1 MAENIVK
8 QNLSPQAAGETN
20 REIKKE
26 YTKEIVKEFE
36 KDQINE
42 NDLTKESAGEIEND
56 RMKKSANENEN
67 DHMKENAKENEND
80 HKKESAKEIEN
91 NHTKVYAANGKKI
104 EIEKE
109 EKKEERKS
117 SMFAAFVRDM
127 IARMTADRLIGPK
140 IQNGEIR
147 KNLVEPPWKCP
158 ACFHQT
164 QIDLPRCRAQLLS
177 LAQNPNLNRVVL
189 QLHGGGY
196 IGAMRNK
203 YRSFAGLY
211 NEIGGGI
218 NVFTPDYRVAPQD
231 PYPAALE
238 DAVDAWNWLLKSGCV
253 PEKIVVAGDSAGGGL
268 ALGLC
273 LYLKDHGMALPEGLI
288 LMSPWT
294 DLTASGE
301 SYETNFTKDPLF
313 GNTKESMIYNRDY
326 VGDEDPRNPY
336 ISPLF
341 GSYEGFPPMLI
352 QVGSIEMLL
361 SDSVS
366 LAKKAKEAGVKV
378 RLSIYEGMFHVFQMG
393 ELMLQESKK
402 AWEEAGKFL
411 RVLDLRRKQTFTM
424 QEEEDLYGNEAE

>member
-1 MAENIVK
+1 MAEDRTN
-8 QNLSPQAAGETN
+8 QELDLETA
-20 REIKKE
+20 KE
-26 YTKEIVKEFE
+26 TAKETTKEM
-36 KDQINE
+36 
-42 NDLTKESAGEIEND
+42 A
-56 RMKKSANENEN
+56 
-67 DHMKENAKENEND
+67 
-80 HKKESAKEIEN
+80 
-91 NHTKVYAANGKKI
+91 
-104 EIEKE
+104 KE
-109 EKKEERKS
+109 EKKS

-127 IARMTADRLIGPK
+127 IALMTADRLIGPK
-140 IQNGEIR
+140 LQNGEIR
-147 KNLVEPPWKCP
+147 KNLVEAPWKCP
-158 ACFHQT
+158 ACFHVT
-164 QIDLPRCRAQLLS
+164 QIDLAHCKAELLS
-177 LAQNPNLNRVVL
+177 LVQNPSLNRVIL

-211 NEIGGGI
+211 NEIGSGI
-218 NVFTPDYRVAPQD
+218 NVFTPDYRVAPEN

-238 DAVDAWNWLLKSGCV
+238 DALDAWQWLMQSGV
-253 PEKIVVAGDSAGGGL
+253 QPGKIVIAGDSAGGGL
-268 ALGLC
+268 ALALC
-273 LYLKDHGMALPEGLI
+273 LYLKDHGMELPEGLI

-301 SYETNFTKDPLF
+301 SYETNYTLDPLF
-313 GNTKESMIYNRDY
+313 GNTKESMIFNRDY
-326 VGDEDPRNPY
+326 VGDEDPTNPY

-361 SDSVS
+361 SDSTM

-411 RVLDLRRKQTFTM
+411 RVLDRRRDESLSV
-424 QEEEDLYGNEAE
+424 QEEETMYR

>member
-1 MAENIVK
+1 MAENIIK
-8 QNLSPQAAGETN
+8 QNLSLQEAGEN
-20 REIKKE
+20 
-26 YTKEIVKEFE
+26 
-36 KDQINE
+36 
-42 NDLTKESAGEIEND
+42 
-56 RMKKSANENEN
+56 
-67 DHMKENAKENEND
+67 
-80 HKKESAKEIEN
+80 
-91 NHTKVYAANGKKI
+91 
-104 EIEKE
+104 EKE
-109 EKKEERKS
+109 EKKS

-164 QIDLPRCRAQLLS
+164 QIDLPRCRAELLS
-177 LAQNPNLNRVVL
+177 LVQNPNLNRVIL

-211 NEIGGGI
+211 NEIGGGV
-218 NVFTPDYRVAPQD
+218 NVFTPDYRVAPEA

-238 DAVDAWNWLLKSGCV
+238 DAVDAWNWLLKTGCT

-268 ALGLC
+268 ALALC
-273 LYLKDHGMALPEGLI
+273 LYLKDHGMALPE
-288 LMSPWT
+288 

-326 VGDEDPRNPY
+326 VGEEDPQNPY

-341 GSYEGFPPMLI
+341 GSYEGFPPMLV

-411 RVLDLRRKQTFTM
+411 RVLDRRRRETFTV
-424 QEEEDLYGNEAE
+424 QEEEDMYEN